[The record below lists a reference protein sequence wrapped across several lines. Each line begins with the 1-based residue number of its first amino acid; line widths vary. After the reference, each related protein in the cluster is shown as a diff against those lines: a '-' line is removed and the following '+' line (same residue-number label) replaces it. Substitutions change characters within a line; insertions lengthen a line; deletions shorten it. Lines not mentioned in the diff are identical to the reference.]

1 MTRGRGGFIGTN
13 VVPAAAGIN
22 SAASGV
28 WTMREQERFKAAAT
42 WPSSPPGG
50 VFTGLQLWLD
60 ASDASTLYDATTGGS
75 LVAADGGVARW
86 EDKSGNSRHATQST
100 SGARPARKT
109 GVQNGLDVLRFDG
122 TNDALDSTDFF
133 DLTAGQAMTAF
144 IVLKRASTG
153 RTDCILSKYGWSNAL
168 DQSTQKGWSWT
179 FLNNDKIRALY
190 TTFDANGSS
199 TRLSDSTVT
208 ASSFTVLTLKGS
220 AGSLSSSTMY
230 RNSSVIASSA
240 TATAMETLD
249 NTSYAVTIGALRY
262 KFNEAS
268 EKYLQ
273 FASGDFAEVIMYD
286 SALSDTDRAAV
297 ENYLIAKWGIT

>member
-1 MTRGRGGFIGTN
+1 MRGRGGFIGAN
-13 VVPAAAGIN
+13 VTPSIF
-22 SAASGV
+22 AASGV
-28 WTMREQERFKAAAT
+28 WTLREQESAKRGGT
-42 WPSSPPGG
+42 WPIVSLGG
-50 VFTGLQLWLD
+50 VSAGLQLWLD
-60 ASDASTLYDATTGGS
+60 AADASTLYDATTGGS

-86 EDKSGNSRHATQST
+86 EDKSGNGRHATQGT
-100 SGARPARKT
+100 AGARPARKT
-109 GVQNGLDVLRFDG
+109 AIQNGLDVLRFDG
-122 TNDALDSTDFF
+122 TDDFLDSTDFL

-144 IVLKRASTG
+144 VVFKRATTG
-153 RTDCILSKYGWSNAL
+153 RTDSLLSKYGFSNAG
-168 DQSTQKGWSWT
+168 DNSTQKGWEWT
-179 FLNNDKIRALY
+179 VLNTDKLRARY
-190 TTFDANGSS
+190 TTFASNGFS

-262 KFNEAS
+262 TFNAAT

-273 FASGDFAEVIMYD
+273 FASGDFAEVIMYN

-297 ENYLIAKWGIT
+297 ESYLISKWGIT